1 MPGLYFLSVTVIQ
14 QLAILLGIQTAEEAI
29 LSLNGHLVSF
39 EHLSSLPHPWSVT
52 TLFTLLSWFRPPFHS
67 AEVSSAFEAF

>member
-14 QLAILLGIQTAEEAI
+14 QLAILQNEAI